1 MYLHDSMEELNS
13 LLSDDAISES
23 KPIVILV
30 QAPNA
35 SGTANDPNLISEF
48 GLGDVIRQR
57 NGRVS
62 IFAYSLSPTR
72 FVGCIEGK
80 MWLGTKF
87 REFML
92 LSEHAD
98 ILYSCS
104 LALGPNIGIL
114 NLAAHGC
121 FNSSKSYII
130 LSIVKLKLHA
140 RAYPVVEKS
149 VNEINSII
157 QRTRSAVRD
166 CVVLVWKVFWL
177 GGLTTLK

>member
-92 LSEHAD
+92 VSEHAV
-98 ILYSCS
+98 LYSCS

-114 NLAAHGC
+114 NLAALGC

-166 CVVLVWKVFWL
+166 CVVLVFWL